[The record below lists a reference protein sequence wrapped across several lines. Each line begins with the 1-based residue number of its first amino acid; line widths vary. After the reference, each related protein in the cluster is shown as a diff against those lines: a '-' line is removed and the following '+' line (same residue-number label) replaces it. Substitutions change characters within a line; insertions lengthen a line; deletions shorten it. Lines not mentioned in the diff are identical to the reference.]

1 MNKLTM
7 LLALAGMLS
16 ATGCKKKPAENGGGS
31 NANAMTTTGSATG
44 SAEMGSGSAAAM
56 AGSGSAGSAEAAKMT
71 ADDITK
77 RFQECWG
84 YFNDGKWD
92 DFQKCHADDATHEM
106 PGSGMPAENGAAA
119 IAEAAKNFKAAFPDM
134 KGQNQLLLING
145 NHLAAVSLM
154 TGTNTGKMQTPMGEM
169 PPTNH
174 KVGFYTSQLMEL
186 NDQGQATKAQEYV
199 DFATIMGQLKPDK
212 KHPVRPVADKLAM
225 PQTTVVAKDDDT
237 EKANVETD
245 KKLVDAFNAHDAK
258 AFGALLDDHL
268 VWTEYA
274 APKDMNKA
282 ETVKGTEGL
291 WKGFSDVKL
300 NVADQW
306 GAGDFVVSTGTMDG
320 TNNGPV
326 PDMGVK
332 KATNKK
338 ISLPYLEIDQVAG
351 GKVTHAWLF
360 YQSMALMQ
368 QMGMMP
374 AAGEKGEKGEAGEKG
389 EKAEKHEKTS
399 KKKGK

>member
-16 ATGCKKKPAENGGGS
+16 ATGCKKKPAENAS
-31 NANAMTTTGSATG
+31 NSNAMTTTGSATG
-44 SAEMGSGSAAAM
+44 SAETGSGSATAM
-56 AGSGSAGSAEAAKMT
+56 AGSGSAGSAAPAKMT
-71 ADDITK
+71 ADDMTK

-92 DFQKCHADDATHEM
+92 DFQKCQADDATHEM
-106 PGSGMPAENGAAA
+106 PGSGIPTENGAAA

-145 NHLAAVSLM
+145 NHIAAVSLM

-169 PPTNH
+169 PPTNK
-174 KVGFYTSQLMEL
+174 KVGFYTSQLMEV
-186 NDQGQATKAQEYV
+186 NDQGQSTKEQEYV

-212 KHPVRPVADKLAM
+212 KHPVRPVEDKLAM
-225 PQTTVVAKDDDT
+225 PQTTVVAKDDDK
-237 EKANVETD
+237 EKANVEAD
-245 KKLVDAFNAHDAK
+245 KKLVDAFNAHNAK
-258 AFGALLDDHL
+258 DFGALLADDL

-282 ETVKGTEGL
+282 ELVKGTEGL
-291 WKGFSDVKL
+291 WKGFSDIKL
-300 NVADQW
+300 NAAQQW
-306 GAGDFVVSTGTMDG
+306 GAGDFVVTSGTMDG
-320 TNNGPV
+320 TNNGPLA
-326 PDMGVK
+326 DMGIK

-338 ISLPYLEIDQVAG
+338 ISLPYLEIDQIDG
-351 GKVTHAWLF
+351 GKVKHTWLF
-360 YQSMALMQ
+360 YQSMAMMQ

-374 AAGEKGEKGEAGEKG
+374 AAGQGEGAKPA
-389 EKAEKHEKTS
+389 AKTPA
-399 KKKGK
+399 KKK